1 MNSVEFLY
9 GGGGEALVSMKKLPV
24 KIECFQEKQEEI
36 TDEKIM
42 KLYQM
47 NPRLGNEAAIE
58 KYGRYVYSIIHK
70 NIRHIGESWG
80 DFLYGKKVSWYH
92 YFIDI
97 VNLFLIVRCGN
108 GPICKSGK

>member
-47 NPRLGNEAAIE
+47 NPRL
-58 KYGRYVYSIIHK
+58 
-70 NIRHIGESWG
+70 
-80 DFLYGKKVSWYH
+80 
-92 YFIDI
+92 
-97 VNLFLIVRCGN
+97 
-108 GPICKSGK
+108 

>member
-9 GGGGEALVSMKKLPV
+9 GGGGEVLVSMKKLPV

-47 NPRLGNEAAIE
+47 NLRLGNEAAIE
-58 KYGRYVYSIIHK
+58 KYGRYVYSIIHNYK
-70 NIRHIGESWG
+70 
-80 DFLYGKKVSWYH
+80 
-92 YFIDI
+92 
-97 VNLFLIVRCGN
+97 
-108 GPICKSGK
+108 

>member
-1 MNSVEFLY
+1 MNSMEFLY

-70 NIRHIGESWG
+70 KYSTYRRELGRFS
-80 DFLYGKKVSWYH
+80 LRKKGFMVS
-92 YFIDI
+92 
-97 VNLFLIVRCGN
+97 LFY
-108 GPICKSGK
+108 

>member
-1 MNSVEFLY
+1 MEFLY

-24 KIECFQEKQEEI
+24 KIECYIVLFI
-36 TDEKIM
+36 
-42 KLYQM
+42 
-47 NPRLGNEAAIE
+47 
-58 KYGRYVYSIIHK
+58 K

>member
-1 MNSVEFLY
+1 MEFLY
-9 GGGGEALVSMKKLPV
+9 GGGGEVLVSMKKLPV

-47 NPRLGNEAAIE
+47 NLRLGNEAAIE

-70 NIRHIGESWG
+70 KYSTYRRELGRFSLRKKG
-80 DFLYGKKVSWYH
+80 FMVSLLY
-92 YFIDI
+92 I
-97 VNLFLIVRCGN
+97 
-108 GPICKSGK
+108 